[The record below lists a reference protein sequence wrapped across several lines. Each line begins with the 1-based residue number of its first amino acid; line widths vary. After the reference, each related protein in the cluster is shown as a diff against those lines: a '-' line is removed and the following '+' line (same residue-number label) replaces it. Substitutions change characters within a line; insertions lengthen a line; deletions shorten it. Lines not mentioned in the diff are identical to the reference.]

1 MYLDFRLAC
10 HFGSK
15 LRFALRNKS
24 IQQVFGPIVEGGN
37 GSSDQLPKW
46 DFGQHLCECLAAL
59 A

>member
-37 GSSDQLPKW
+37 GSSDQLPK
-46 DFGQHLCECLAAL
+46 
-59 A
+59 